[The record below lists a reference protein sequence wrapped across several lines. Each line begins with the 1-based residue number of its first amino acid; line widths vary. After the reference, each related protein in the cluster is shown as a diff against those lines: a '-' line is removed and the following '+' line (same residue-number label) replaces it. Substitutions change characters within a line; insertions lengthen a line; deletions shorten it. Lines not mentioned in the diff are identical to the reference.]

1 MEMYLSY
8 YFRSRFIF
16 IENYMIERYIS
27 SRSCHF
33 VSIFLFCGKR
43 IRGTEFDII
52 NSKPPNLLLPE
63 KKVHFNEMEIS
74 HTQLMFATALTWDES
89 DGLSA
94 GTMPISARKPTKIGP
109 NLTFSYWLEPDR
121 LWLICLINNQ
131 AGLTQASTLTPML
144 FSHPYSFSP
153 NVRNESAVDM

>member
-1 MEMYLSY
+1 MEKYLSY
-8 YFRSRFIF
+8 YFRSRFMF
-16 IENYMIERYIS
+16 IENYMIKRYIS
-27 SRSCHF
+27 SSSCHF
-33 VSIFLFCGKR
+33 VSRFCGKR

-74 HTQLMFATALTWDES
+74 HTQLMFATAQIWDES

-109 NLTFSYWLEPDR
+109 NLTL
-121 LWLICLINNQ
+121 
-131 AGLTQASTLTPML
+131 
-144 FSHPYSFSP
+144 SF
-153 NVRNESAVDM
+153 DK